1 MPFPTVFAS
10 SFHTSPPVI
19 PWYHD
24 SQPWLAGSAHRER
37 HSSYLGA
44 ARIIHLPSCVLVV
57 QDEPSKTSWGSHKIG
72 HGVCGFAHLNGNAG
86 ARRDAELV
94 VASGCKAWY
103 GCCCRAASFA
113 SCGCMHGLVVM
124 LAHDGGS
131 QAWSFAP
138 SQEALGELSSTC
150 SSDATH
156 AAYGLFHSQTL
167 AAALAYCIVRE
178 AQRLICVSMAA
189 TREGAGTSAFEKGAI
204 KRRRYRRWGEE
215 KSVLYC

>member
-1 MPFPTVFAS
+1 MLFPTVFAS
-10 SFHTSPPVI
+10 SCHFSPPVI
-19 PWYHD
+19 PGYRTD

-44 ARIIHLPSCVLVV
+44 AHMLHLPSCVLVV
-57 QDEPSKTSWGSHKIG
+57 QDEPSKTSWGSHKID

-94 VASGCKAWY
+94 AASGCKAWS

-113 SCGCMHGLVVM
+113 SCGCMNGLVVM

-156 AAYGLFHSQTL
+156 AGYLGLFHSQTL
-167 AAALAYCIVRE
+167 SAALAYRARGAE
-178 AQRLICVSMAA
+178 AYLCLHGGDA
-189 TREGAGTSAFEKGAI
+189 
-204 KRRRYRRWGEE
+204 RRSGSERF
-215 KSVLYC
+215 